1 MKVVEL
7 MNKLEDIMHDLSWE
21 DENAEVKIHPNTYKL
36 SYFLSIPG
44 QGFINLN
51 EIIKEEED
59 D

>member
-1 MKVVEL
+1 MKVAEL
-7 MNKLEDIMHDLSWE
+7 MDKLGDIMHDLSWE
-21 DENAEVKIHPNTYKL
+21 DEDAEVKIHPNTYKL

-44 QGFINLN
+44 QGFIDLN